1 MVNTEENGKIKNM
14 NTDIL
19 DYDNFFLP
27 VSDLTQA
34 KDFYQNKLGLG
45 IKFDFSD
52 AGMTAFSVGNQ
63 EPAIIVTD
71 TNKIDRT
78 KPAIWFRVDNVKVTY
93 EQLKGR
99 GVVFLSEPFQIQTG
113 MAAQFED
120 PFGNLIG
127 ITDYTA
133 NA

>member
-1 MVNTEENGKIKNM
+1 MS
-14 NTDIL
+14 TDIL

-27 VSDLTQA
+27 VSDLAQA
-34 KDFYQNKLGLG
+34 KDFYQNKLGLD

-52 AGMTAFSVGNQ
+52 AGMTAFKVGNQ
-63 EPAIIVTD
+63 EPAIIVSD
-71 TNKIDRT
+71 TNKIDRK
-78 KPAIWFRVDNVKVTY
+78 KPAIWFRVESVKATY
-93 EQLKGR
+93 EQLKER